1 MFSRAR
7 VLHRPVS
14 IAPRAR
20 LGAFAV
26 PMTSFVDRD
35 VVKAALALSCVD
47 PSLSVLVRGGR
58 GSGKSTLCRSVASVL
73 PDKRFVTVPLG
84 VTDERVLGSVDVEA
98 SAKTGRAAYEPGLLA
113 EANDGVLFIDDVN
126 LVDEHTLTMMLSS
139 LDAGV
144 VRVEREGLSAE
155 RPCRALRLASFT
167 PEEGDVRARVLD
179 RFAMICSTDDARMDD
194 ARTRIEAVDA
204 AMAWQDDWRAVIS
217 ESEEAESA
225 LRHRVAVAR
234 DVFLPNVKLSEDIAR
249 RLVRKC
255 VDYGALGHR
264 GDVYAAK
271 VARAS
276 CALRHA
282 LEVNDTDVAVATALV
297 IAPRATRAPS
307 DDEVSPPPPPPPNSE
322 RRSERAP
329 RETTDEEDEEDEED
343 QEMTQ
348 SGLEMEPRVKDADE
362 RRLDVDALLA
372 AFEDA
377 TRRSFA
383 EKSTRGAMAGRTKR
397 QSVFDLARG
406 RYVKAIFPKGG
417 RVRGKIAVD
426 ATLRAAAPHQLFR
439 RRRRP
444 EESARRVFITKDD
457 VRLKKLSRRAASLT
471 IFLVDASGSMALN
484 RISVAKAAALKIVQ
498 LSYTKRDMVALV
510 EMSGDAAVVVLPPT
524 RSTLAV
530 SRRLAALPCG
540 GGTPLAHGLR
550 ASARVA
556 ANARRA
562 RGKSTVGAVREVIL
576 TDARPTV
583 SLRWS
588 ENPRARVSEPPPSR
602 RALRQETLDVAAERP
617 RRVPFLKSLVV
628 DTDSPFVS
636 DHFARDVANAMRAA
650 YLPLPSL
657 DDAAQLDRALLDA

>member
-58 GSGKSTLCRSVASVL
+58 GSGKSTLCRSVASVV
-73 PDKRFVTVPLG
+73 PNKRFVTVPLG

-179 RFAMICSTDDARMDD
+179 RFAMICSTDDAQMDD
-194 ARTRIEAVDA
+194 VQTRIEAVDA
-204 AMAWQDDWRAVIS
+204 AMAWQDDWRAVTAAS
-217 ESEEAESA
+217 EDAESA
-225 LRHRVAVAR
+225 LRNRVATAR
-234 DVFLPNVKLSEDIAR
+234 DVFLPNVRVSEEIAR
-249 RLVRKC
+249 RLVQSC
-255 VDYGALGHR
+255 VEYGVLGHR

-282 LEVNDTDVAVATALV
+282 VEVNETDVAVAVALV
-297 IAPRATRAPS
+297 VEPRATRATS
-307 DDEVSPPPPPPPNSE
+307 EDDVSPPPPQPQPSN

-329 RETTDEEDEEDEED
+329 RETDDDEETEEQEEE
-343 QEMTQ
+343 QETPQ
-348 SGLEMEPRVKDADE
+348 TGLEMEPTVKDADE
-362 RRLDVDALLA
+362 SRLDVDALLA

-383 EKSTRGAMAGRTKR
+383 EKSTRGTMTGRTKR

-417 RVRGKIAVD
+417 HIRGKIAVD

-439 RRRRP
+439 RRRH
-444 EESARRVFITKDD
+444 SDGTARRVFITKDD

-471 IFLVDASGSMALN
+471 IFLVDASGSMAIN
-484 RISVAKAAALKIVQ
+484 RITVAKVAALKILH
-498 LSYTKRDMVALV
+498 LSYTKRDTVALV
-510 EMSGDAAVVVLPPT
+510 EMSADAAVVVLPPT
-524 RSTLAV
+524 RSTLAAA
-530 SRRLAALPCG
+530 RRLAALPCG

-556 ANARRA
+556 ANAHRA
-562 RGKSTVGAVREVIL
+562 RGKSTVGAVREIIL

-588 ENPRARVSEPPPSR
+588 ENPNARVSEPPPSR
-602 RALRQETLDVAAERP
+602 RALREETLVVAAERP
-617 RRVPFLKSLVV
+617 RLVPFLKTLVV

-636 DHFARDVANAMRAA
+636 DHFARDVALAMRAS
-650 YLPLPSL
+650 YLALPQL
-657 DDAAQLDRALLDA
+657 DDVALESALLD

>member
-1 MFSRAR
+1 
-7 VLHRPVS
+7 
-14 IAPRAR
+14 
-20 LGAFAV
+20 
-26 PMTSFVDRD
+26 
-35 VVKAALALSCVD
+35 
-47 PSLSVLVRGGR
+47 
-58 GSGKSTLCRSVASVL
+58 
-73 PDKRFVTVPLG
+73 
-84 VTDERVLGSVDVEA
+84 
-98 SAKTGRAAYEPGLLA
+98 
-113 EANDGVLFIDDVN
+113 
-126 LVDEHTLTMMLSS
+126 LTMMLSS

-155 RPCRALRLASFT
+155 SPCRALRLASFT
-167 PEEGDVRARVLD
+167 PEEGDVRARAMD
-179 RFAMICSTDDARMDD
+179 RFAMICSTDDARMED
-194 ARTRIEAVDA
+194 AKTRIEAVDA

-217 ESEEAESA
+217 ASEEAESA

-234 DVFLPNVKLSEDIAR
+234 DVFLPNVQLSEDIAR

-255 VDYGALGHR
+255 VEYGALGHR

-297 IAPRATRAPS
+297 IEPRATRAPS
-307 DDEVSPPPPPPPNSE
+307 DDEVSPPPPPPPPPPPNSE

-329 RETTDEEDEEDEED
+329 RETADEEDEEEEEQ
-343 QEMTQ
+343 QEPTQ
-348 SGLEMEPRVKDADE
+348 SGLEMEPTVKDADE

-417 RVRGKIAVD
+417 RVRGGKIAVD

-444 EESARRVFITKDD
+444 DESARRVFITKDD
-457 VRLKKLSRRAASLT
+457 VRLKKLTRRAASLT

-588 ENPRARVSEPPPSR
+588 ENPRPRVSEPPPSR

-617 RRVPFLKSLVV
+617 RYRSGVVPPNAPGGTNIFSSSFRQCEQPPRALCIRPPRARDDALARATSAADDASVVILSITDECVPFDRAWASV
-628 DTDSPFVS
+628 
-636 DHFARDVANAMRAA
+636 FAANASTHAFCVKKSTVAA
-650 YLPLPSL
+650 SPKSRREGKRKKNAWI
-657 DDAAQLDRALLDA
+657 DIRRE

>member
-1 MFSRAR
+1 
-7 VLHRPVS
+7 
-14 IAPRAR
+14 
-20 LGAFAV
+20 
-26 PMTSFVDRD
+26 MTSFVDRD
-35 VVKAALALSCVD
+35 GVKAALALCCVD
-47 PSLSVLVRGGR
+47 PSLSALVRGGR
-58 GSGKSTLCRSVASVL
+58 GSGKSTLCRSVASIV
-73 PDKRFVTVPLG
+73 PEKKFITVPLG

-98 SAKTGRAAYEPGLLA
+98 SAKTGRATYEPGLLA
-113 EANDGVLFIDDVN
+113 EANDGVLFVDDLN
-126 LVDEHTLTMMLSS
+126 LHDDRTLTMMLSS

-155 RPCRALRLASFT
+155 SPCRALRLASFT
-167 PEEGDVRARVLD
+167 PEEGDVRARAMD

-217 ESEEAESA
+217 ASEEAEAA
-225 LRHRVAVAR
+225 LRRRVAVAR
-234 DVFLPNVKLSEDIAR
+234 DVFLPNVRLSEAVAR

-297 IAPRATRAPS
+297 IEPRATRAPS
-307 DDEVSPPPPPPPNSE
+307 DDEVSPPPPPPPPSSE

-329 RETTDEEDEEDEED
+329 RETADEEDEEREEE
-343 QEMTQ
+343 QETTQ
-348 SGLEMEPRVKDADE
+348 SGLEMEPTVKEADE

-397 QSVFDLARG
+397 QSVFDLTRG

-417 RVRGKIAVD
+417 RIRGKIAVD

-439 RRRRP
+439 RRRHP

-484 RISVAKAAALKIVQ
+484 RISVAKAAALKIVH

-556 ANARRA
+556 ANAHRA

-588 ENPRARVSEPPPSR
+588 ENPRARLSEPPPSR

-657 DDAAQLDRALLDA
+657 DDAAFDRALLDA